1 MNTYRYGHLNK
12 VMPQLSGIVLA
23 FKKSDNSKG

>member
-12 VMPQLSGIVLA
+12 VTPQLSRIVLA